1 MIRVSPAERGL
12 ERFPTIWPGK
22 ALAFAIFL
30 TLAASPALAQGPAD
44 GGALPLT
51 PEGAPAALDA
61 PPPALPGEM
70 VDIAPAGDEGIS
82 GIEIGDLEELDPDSG
97 GILDASMGGLGVDLW
112 AGTDRTRL
120 LRLLSQLP
128 ASYDSPTL
136 HDLARRLLLSSAIAP
151 VRGETDAET
160 SLIGLRI
167 ERLAAMGLA
176 GAVAEMM
183 TIAPAP
189 ETAGVLLRLHMENRL
204 LLGDNEGACKG
215 AAAGAAVLDPL
226 YRDRL
231 AIFCK
236 ILAGD
241 MEAAGFRTNLLREGG
256 DLDDPTFFSL
266 ADALTAGT
274 RPKVK
279 SLTDPAPLHLAM
291 AAAAEAKLPSDV
303 LETRSP
309 LMLRA
314 LADSP
319 LVSDSVQLAAAER
332 AATAG
337 AIAPASLAE
346 RYAAMEFSNKEL
358 DNALSIA
365 EGDYSPRNRA
375 LLYQAATLH
384 KLPVARG
391 AAIQKAWELAAA
403 DGTYQLSV
411 GVYQP
416 ELEALQP
423 GAELAWF
430 APEAVRALYLL
441 NQPERALAW
450 AAIAQRFA
458 REPEYKHAAA
468 LLWPLIA
475 LAEGSATGLGH
486 GRWLSAMAEVNAAE
500 AGMKA
505 GFAYSLFEAM
515 GERIPDDRWEA
526 LLQGGARADMLAPD
540 PAYMRAF
547 RKAASAGRRG
557 ETVLLAILILGGGSL
572 TEGGPALLSEIVIG
586 LRKVGLEN
594 EARRLAI
601 EAALAGGL

>member
-1 MIRVSPAERGL
+1 MAAGGQQSDS
-12 ERFPTIWPGK
+12 IWPGK

-30 TLAASPALAQGPAD
+30 TLAAGPALAQGSTD
-44 GGALPLT
+44 GGVLPFT
-51 PEGAPAALDA
+51 PEGAPTALDA
-61 PPPALPGEM
+61 PPPTLPDESADTALA
-70 VDIAPAGDEGIS
+70 DGDAVP
-82 GIEIGDLEELDPDSG
+82 GIEIGELEELDPDSG
-97 GILDASMGGLGVDLW
+97 GILDASMGGLGVGMW
-112 AGTDRTRL
+112 AGTDRARL
-120 LRLLSQLP
+120 LHLLPQLP
-128 ASYDSPTL
+128 ADYDSPTL

-183 TIAPAP
+183 AIAPAP
-189 ETAGVLLRLHMENRL
+189 ETDGVLLRLHIDNRL
-204 LLGDNEGACKG
+204 LLGDNEGACQG
-215 AAAGAAVLDPL
+215 AEAGAEVLDPI

-231 AIFCK
+231 TVFCK
-236 ILAGD
+236 VLAGD
-241 MEAAGFRTNLLREGG
+241 KEAAGFSANLLREGG
-256 DLDDPTFFSL
+256 DLNDPAFFSV

-279 SLTDPAPLHLAM
+279 SLTDPAPLLLAM
-291 AAAAEAKLPSDV
+291 AAAAKAKLPSDV

-314 LADSP
+314 LADSS
-319 LVSDSVQLAAAER
+319 LVSGSVQLAAAER
-332 AATAG
+332 AAAAG
-337 AIAPASLAE
+337 AVAPANLTE
-346 RYAAMEFSNKEL
+346 RYAAMEFSAKEL
-358 DNALSIA
+358 DSALSIA
-365 EGDYSPRNRA
+365 ESDYSPRNRA
-375 LLYQAATLH
+375 LLYQAAKLR

-403 DGTYQLSV
+403 DGTYRLSV

-416 ELEALQP
+416 ELEVLQP
-423 GAELAWF
+423 TAELAWF
-430 APEAVRALYLL
+430 APAASRALYLL
-441 NQPERALAW
+441 NQPERAAIW
-450 AAIAQRFA
+450 AATA
-458 REPEYKHAAA
+458 RRYAKEPEEKHAVA

-475 LAEGSATGLGH
+475 LAEGSATGSGH
-486 GRWLSAMAEVNAAE
+486 GRWLSAMAELNAVE

-515 GERIPDDRWEA
+515 GEQISDDRWEA
-526 LLQGGARADMLAPD
+526 LLQGSARADVLAPD

-572 TEGGPALLSEIVIG
+572 AEGGPALLSEIIIG

-601 EAALAGGL
+601 EAALAAGL